1 MVMPKGEDKVIVQP
15 ADVDSSYNSESGL
28 LSSDQPSDSRP
39 ATEEDKTLQPS
50 DSAPKPSGIK
60 TPLAAL
66 ALLNKTIILVPEAQK
81 ATVENTP
88 SASCSKVSH
97 VLENPAAL
105 QPHSSPPIVRRSRGR
120 PRKNDKIPL
129 SPVSPASE
137 NKVKESTSQSH
148 GETSNL
154 VEERPTEK
162 ITLTE
167 TQSGD
172 NPAPVKRRG
181 RPLKRTLSETTW
193 VPLVIR
199 RGHSPPKPED
209 GPVSTSRGS
218 PQKARLN
225 MDRKSTRPLTRG
237 ALGKDFPS
245 AKKRSWLDVEKDLE
259 PEDESE

>member
-1 MVMPKGEDKVIVQP
+1 MTKGEDGKVIVQP
-15 ADVDSSYNSESGL
+15 AEADSSYNGESGL

-39 ATEEDKTLQPS
+39 AVEEDKTLQPS
-50 DSAPKPSGIK
+50 DSEPKPSGVK

-66 ALLNKTIILVPEAQK
+66 ALLNKTIVLIPEALK

-88 SASCSKVSH
+88 TASCSNVSH

-120 PRKNDKIPL
+120 PRKNDKIPP
-129 SPVSPASE
+129 STVSPASE
-137 NKVKESTSQSH
+137 SKAKESTSQSH

-154 VEERPTEK
+154 VEEKPKEK
-162 ITLTE
+162 ITLTK

-172 NPAPVKRRG
+172 NPEPVKRRG
-181 RPLKRTLSETTW
+181 RPLKRKSSETTW
-193 VPLVIR
+193 VPLLIR
-199 RGHSPPKPED
+199 RGHSPPKPQD
-209 GPVSTSRGS
+209 GPVSTSH
-218 PQKARLN
+218 LN
-225 MDRKSTRPLTRG
+225 MDRKSSRPLTRG